1 MSNKFE
7 IRSPLQYELLF
18 AISLIEK
25 ARYLSESSQQLSYDI
40 LKSLLPILKDNY
52 NKIESIASGEI
63 EYDLF
68 HLNLNFVLNC
78 CLHSHRKVIR
88 AIELSCDNRTLYDN
102 ICAANKDKVLG
113 KLCNILNTL
122 WIYYWKHFHKND
134 NKMDMLLNLQSQ
146 LVPLFSAITFK
157 GNESLPSDYR
167 CLSCIIDSAFT
178 KTGRLNMCDNDNK
191 NQDKSNSQGI
201 SLNYCYH
208 LVDTKMDSKF
218 CNFNRAIFERR
229 LNEIGLLQH

>member
-1 MSNKFE
+1 
-7 IRSPLQYELLF
+7 
-18 AISLIEK
+18 
-25 ARYLSESSQQLSYDI
+25 
-40 LKSLLPILKDNY
+40 
-52 NKIESIASGEI
+52 
-63 EYDLF
+63 
-68 HLNLNFVLNC
+68 
-78 CLHSHRKVIR
+78 
-88 AIELSCDNRTLYDN
+88 
-102 ICAANKDKVLG
+102 
-113 KLCNILNTL
+113 
-122 WIYYWKHFHKND
+122 
-134 NKMDMLLNLQSQ
+134 MDMLLNLQSQ